1 MTHAQKRTVDM
12 PVTEITIIAKPI
24 LGTSVVATFD
34 IIKNKIETLGSVDNP
49 LIASVLVEMI
59 VPVKEAVDRKERRQ
73 NDRN

>member
-1 MTHAQKRTVDM
+1 M
-12 PVTEITIIAKPI
+12 PITELTIIAKPTS
-24 LGTSVVATFD
+24 GTSVMATYD
-34 IIKNKIETLGSVDNP
+34 ITKNKIETLGSVDNS